1 MVQKPESRWHR
12 KGLDKKLFRGIIAY
26 MNSLCKSQSGSLSPD
41 LEVLKRRARASKM
54 KVHPAMLLKTR
65 RGFGQFV
72 THPAM
77 YMKTNNL
84 ADNTPKLLKMN
95 EIF

>member
-1 MVQKPESRWHR
+1 
-12 KGLDKKLFRGIIAY
+12 
-26 MNSLCKSQSGSLSPD
+26 
-41 LEVLKRRARASKM
+41 M